1 MALRLNWFPAPP
13 LPPAASLGIPAV
25 KAGVLREGG
34 PHGGGDDWRGA
45 QAPPP
50 LPAGNPQSSFPHFT
64 APTGLGILPWAP
76 SRTLPGALR
85 AGPAGGP
92 PALPVRGPARA
103 PGLGEGLTRSR
114 LHGDAI
120 SVRHRPGRSRA
131 RSEVTAAPCPAPAR
145 WPRGGGGYA
154 AEAGGGDRACA
165 DASAGRG
172 RGREG
177 GAKPSRFSCAGRVR
191 IGRRAFAARRDQR
204 GEQVPRLWS
213 PLTVPTRATS
223 FSVPRGPARN
233 CSR

>member
-1 MALRLNWFPAPP
+1 MALRLNWFPASP

-25 KAGVLREGG
+25 KAGMLREGG

-50 LPAGNPQSSFPHFT
+50 RPAGNPQSSFPHFT

-85 AGPAGGP
+85 AGPAEGP

-131 RSEVTAAPCPAPAR
+131 RREVTAAPCPAPAR
-145 WPRGGGGYA
+145 WPRGAVAMPRRPVGAIARARTPPRGEDDGGK
-154 AEAGGGDRACA
+154 
-165 DASAGRG
+165 
-172 RGREG
+172 GREHE
-177 GAKPSRFSCAGRVR
+177 AEPFLVR
-191 IGRRAFAARRDQR
+191 WASPCRAPDVCRAP
-204 GEQVPRLWS
+204 G
-213 PLTVPTRATS
+213 PTR
-223 FSVPRGPARN
+223 
-233 CSR
+233 